1 MVNPISSS
9 PLGSSLICT
18 TSEVTLMHHASRQTV
33 KVACDFFANN
43 AQFQQS
49 ISSQILCGRNKNL
62 IESISNCRRLVYILA
77 KHVSQASSH
86 ILLIHKKFAVFFI
99 IDAGLFNILSL
110 FRKGMSFSCAVKE
123 TVQFWQQGKLTDR
136 LNFLTDAAFKGLTLG
151 EAALQLVEKVS
162 LVVMFI
168 ALSLPLACIALI
180 TTTITAIKALVTTIR
195 FEQKRSEF
203 LGCLG
208 NKTKLDRFN
217 SALEYCKG
225 YESEIDLD
233 NTHEEKRLL
242 ASGSTKEAIRPFLD
256 ARKKWALTGLFGSI
270 SYHIIFQ
277 EFKRIDEELK
287 RISKERD
294 SLVLLEPSEA
304 SLKHLEFMNQQ
315 YEKLVTKASS
325 EIDKFV
331 SNLGIERTQL
341 AASCIALSMMVVV
354 TAVSL
359 AAFFVSIKYL
369 VSTLVIL
376 IIISSF
382 ITMVNS
388 FYNLW
393 AQKDVTWIEKEN
405 ALNLMTAHFTERMRN
420 AKTNEKAELSKLFD
434 FTIPNEIRNNED
446 LVVKEFEE
454 YLKDLLHDEKVE
466 RYINRAFV
474 KAIQNQFKTRSK
486 RKNLSSQELAKFEK
500 NMMPFLK
507 IIMAPPEKQIL
518 KRLESISI
526 TSNEE
531 KTMEEKLGDAFF
543 FYLNRLNEMRL
554 ISP

>member
-1 MVNPISSS
+1 
-9 PLGSSLICT
+9 
-18 TSEVTLMHHASRQTV
+18 
-33 KVACDFFANN
+33 
-43 AQFQQS
+43 
-49 ISSQILCGRNKNL
+49 
-62 IESISNCRRLVYILA
+62 
-77 KHVSQASSH
+77 
-86 ILLIHKKFAVFFI
+86 
-99 IDAGLFNILSL
+99 
-110 FRKGMSFSCAVKE
+110 
-123 TVQFWQQGKLTDR
+123 
-136 LNFLTDAAFKGLTLG
+136 
-151 EAALQLVEKVS
+151 
-162 LVVMFI
+162 
-168 ALSLPLACIALI
+168 
-180 TTTITAIKALVTTIR
+180 
-195 FEQKRSEF
+195 
-203 LGCLG
+203 
-208 NKTKLDRFN
+208 
-217 SALEYCKG
+217 
-225 YESEIDLD
+225 
-233 NTHEEKRLL
+233 
-242 ASGSTKEAIRPFLD
+242 
-256 ARKKWALTGLFGSI
+256 
-270 SYHIIFQ
+270 
-277 EFKRIDEELK
+277 
-287 RISKERD
+287 
-294 SLVLLEPSEA
+294 
-304 SLKHLEFMNQQ
+304 
-315 YEKLVTKASS
+315 
-325 EIDKFV
+325 
-331 SNLGIERTQL
+331 
-341 AASCIALSMMVVV
+341 MMVVV

-393 AQKDVTWIEKEN
+393 AQKDVTWIEKES

-474 KAIQNQFKTRSK
+474 EAIQNQFKTRSK
-486 RKNLSSQELAKFEK
+486 RKNLSSKELANFEK

-526 TSNEE
+526 TSNDE